1 MRPLHRVPVPPGPDG
16 VLALVDPV
24 RAALDGSGPAIAPIP
39 VASATVS
46 ATYTGQLAEAIH
58 PDDPANPLES
68 DDIAVVLATSGST
81 GAPRGVLLTANAIAS
96 LAPQITTP
104 VTRWIAALPLHSM
117 GGFNVLV
124 RALTSGHPPI
134 GVASLG
140 GATVFTASDFARAR
154 DGLGDGDVRTSLVAA
169 QLRRLLD
176 DAEGVHALQSCTQ
189 ILIGGGPLPAPL
201 RRRAEELGIAITSTY
216 GATETSGGCVY
227 DGRPLAG
234 VEVAIADSGEVLLR
248 GPMLAKGYRNDPRR
262 TVDRFTVDGYRT
274 GDAGRFDDGVLVI
287 DGRLDDIVIVNG
299 VNVSLGA
306 IERVAEQVTGVL
318 ACAAVAATSATAE
331 PEISLAV
338 VSPTSGSLEAIRA
351 ALREHLGRE
360 AVPRRVEL
368 VDALPHLPNGK
379 LDRAALRRWA
389 TEGR

>member
-24 RAALDGSGPAIAPIP
+24 RAALDGTGPAVAPIP

-46 ATYTGQLAEAIH
+46 ATYAGQLAEAIR
-58 PDDPANPLES
+58 PDDPTSPLES
-68 DDIAVVLATSGST
+68 DDVAVVLATSGST
-81 GAPRGVLLTANAIAS
+81 GAPRGVLLTATAIAS
-96 LAPQITTP
+96 LAPQITAPATH
-104 VTRWIAALPLHSM
+104 WIAALPLHSM

-124 RALTSGHPPI
+124 RALTSGRPPV

-140 GATVFTASDFARAR
+140 GATVFTAADFARAR
-154 DGLGDGDVRTSLVAA
+154 ESLGDEDVRTSLVAA

-176 DAEGVHALQSCTQ
+176 DPAGVRALQSCTQ
-189 ILIGGGPLPAPL
+189 ILVGGGPLPAPL
-201 RRRAEELGIAITSTY
+201 RQRADELGIAITSTY

-227 DGRPLAG
+227 DGRPLDG
-234 VEVAIADSGEVLLR
+234 VEVAISDSGEVLLR
-248 GPMLAKGYRNDPRR
+248 GPMLANGYRNDPAR
-262 TVDRFTVDGYRT
+262 TADRFTADGYRT
-274 GDAGRFDDGVLVI
+274 GDAGHVDDGVLVI

-318 ACAAVAATSATAE
+318 ACAAVAVTSQAAE
-331 PEISLAV
+331 PEVALAV
-338 VSPTSGSLEAIRA
+338 VSPTSGALDAIRSA
-351 ALREHLGRE
+351 VREQLGRE

>member
-24 RAALDGSGPAIAPIP
+24 RAALDGTGPAVAPIP

-46 ATYTGQLAEAIH
+46 ATYAGQLAEAIR
-58 PDDPANPLES
+58 PDDPTSPLES
-68 DDIAVVLATSGST
+68 DDVAVVLATSGST
-81 GAPRGVLLTANAIAS
+81 GAPRGVLLTATAIAS
-96 LAPQITTP
+96 LAPQITAP
-104 VTRWIAALPLHSM
+104 ATRWIAALPLHSM

-124 RALTSGHPPI
+124 RALTSGRPPV

-140 GATVFTASDFARAR
+140 GATVFTAADFARAR
-154 DGLGDGDVRTSLVAA
+154 ESLGDEDVRTSLVAA

-176 DAEGVHALQSCTQ
+176 DPAGVRALQACTQ
-189 ILIGGGPLPAPL
+189 ILVGGGPLPAPL
-201 RRRAEELGIAITSTY
+201 RQRADELGIAITSTY

-227 DGRPLAG
+227 DGRPLDG
-234 VEVAIADSGEVLLR
+234 VEVAISDSGEVLLR
-248 GPMLAKGYRNDPRR
+248 GPMLANGYRNDPAR
-262 TVDRFTVDGYRT
+262 TADRFTADGYRT
-274 GDAGRFDDGVLVI
+274 GDAGHVDDGVLVI

-318 ACAAVAATSATAE
+318 ACAAVTVTSQAAE
-331 PEISLAV
+331 PEVALAV
-338 VSPTSGSLEAIRA
+338 VSPTSGALDAIRSA
-351 ALREHLGRE
+351 VREQLGRE
-360 AVPRRVEL
+360 AVPRRIEL
-368 VDALPHLPNGK
+368 VDGLPHLPNGK